1 MPLASRFLA
10 FDDFRLNVAA
20 RELLRVG
27 KDGSPTPISLGS
39 RAADL
44 LLLFLQR
51 PGELV
56 TKNEIMDAVW
66 PNAVVEESNLTVQI
80 STLRRVLDAGR
91 SGASSIQTV
100 PGRGYRF
107 TLRVMESDEAV
118 TDPPISVSGTS
129 APARVEPSS
138 ELTSASPETTLA
150 MLEDKSLP
158 PPAPMGRAT
167 SWRPI
172 GVGVALCASIVIVLW
187 TGFFKEN
194 AREPAAV
201 SPVERSVAP
210 TVSTS
215 KIPLVAP
222 TARNIFDTTNIP
234 LVTDDARR
242 ALAGF
247 RNLPDAKAIAIS
259 RDGWGMASSNSNLDA
274 AKEEALQRCATLAK
288 LTNPTPGPCA
298 LFAVGSEIVWPEEK
312 LRLPWPA
319 DIHAVP
325 LDIPFVAAD
334 LPTIPDYRRLRLV
347 IDKKYPAAAGHKALA
362 LGQERFFFASAKTSE
377 AEAVRLTVER
387 CADFAQAPC
396 LLVAVDGFFTVQL
409 PKLRQVTQLFML
421 ASETAIPEA
430 ERQRIATIYQRSDW
444 RALARGSG
452 GTWHAVAGATSEA
465 VAIEQA
471 MKLCAA
477 RDQGCRIYAI
487 GNFRVADEN

>member
-10 FDDFRLNVAA
+10 FDDFRLNVTA

-80 STLRRVLDAGR
+80 STLRRVLDTGR

-107 TLRVMESDEAV
+107 TLRVTESDEAV
-118 TDPPISVSGTS
+118 TDPPISGSGTS
-129 APARVEPSS
+129 APARVEPPS
-138 ELTSASPETTLA
+138 ELASASPETTLA
-150 MLEDKSLP
+150 MLGDKSAP

-172 GVGVALCASIVIVLW
+172 GVGVALCASIAVVLW
-187 TGFFKEN
+187 TGFVKDK

-201 SPVERSVAP
+201 SPVERSAAP
-210 TVSTS
+210 AGSTS
-215 KIPLVAP
+215 KIPQATP

-234 LVTDDARR
+234 LVTDEERQT
-242 ALAGF
+242 LAGF
-247 RNLPDAKAIAIS
+247 RNLPDAKAIAIA
-259 RDGWGMASSNSNLDA
+259 REGLGMASSASNLDA
-274 AKEEALQRCATLAK
+274 AKEEALQRCATRAK
-288 LTNPTPGPCA
+288 LSRTPGPCA

-325 LDIPFVAAD
+325 LGIPFVAAD
-334 LPTIPDYRRLRLV
+334 LPTIPNSRRLFL
-347 IDKKYPAAAGHKALA
+347 DKRYPAAASHKALA
-362 LGQERFFFASAKTSE
+362 IGQERFWIEGARTSE
-377 AEAVRLTVER
+377 AEAVRLAVER
-387 CADFAQAPC
+387 CAEFVQAPC
-396 LLVAVDGFFTVQL
+396 LLVAVDGFFTVQF
-409 PKLRQVTQLFML
+409 PKLRRVTQLFML

-430 ERQRIATIYQRSDW
+430 ERQRIATIYQQSDW
-444 RALARGSG
+444 RALARGGG
-452 GTWHAVAGATSEA
+452 GTWHAAAGATSEA

-471 MKLCAA
+471 MKLCSA